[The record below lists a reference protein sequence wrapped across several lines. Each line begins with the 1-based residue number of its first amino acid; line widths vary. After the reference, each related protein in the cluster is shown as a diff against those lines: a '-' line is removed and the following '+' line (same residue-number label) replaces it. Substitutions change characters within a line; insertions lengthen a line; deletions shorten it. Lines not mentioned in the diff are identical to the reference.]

1 MKVCLL
7 AYKKISFSK
16 KYYLHLVEELKKKFD
31 SVLLANIENVT
42 LKVDSTGL
50 TRIFYKNQKLDDF
63 DVIIPRIGPS
73 YVNFWQLIHQELKNN
88 TYIPNSVDSY
98 KIAKNK
104 FLTLM
109 KLNENNIPVPK
120 TILSIDID
128 LAKKKLVELGE
139 PLIIKKMSSSGGRG
153 VIFSKDIKSANT
165 VLDALPHKSGEE
177 IFLEEY
183 IPNPGEDI
191 RLFVVGDEVVACAK
205 RVAKKEDIRS
215 NIHAGGTYKNY
226 TPTAEMKRLALKSAK
241 TIGADI
247 CGVDI
252 IEGPE
257 GPVIVEVNMN
267 PGFTISDI
275 TGVNIAKRIS
285 DFIYAEAN
293 LFWKRKRNKLL
304 YDKLSV
310 RWENVVNNIIRKFNF
325 EK

>member
-7 AYKKISFSK
+7 AYKKISSSK
-16 KYYLHLVEELKKKFD
+16 KYYLNLVDELKKRFD
-31 SVLLANIENVT
+31 NVLLASIENVV

-50 TRIFYKNQKLDDF
+50 TKIFYKNQKLDDF
-63 DVIIPRIGPS
+63 DVIVPRIGPS
-73 YVNFWQLIHQELKNN
+73 YVNFWQLVHQELKEN
-88 TYIPNSVDSY
+88 TYIPNTPDSY
-98 KIAKNK
+98 KIANNK

-109 KLNENNIPVPK
+109 KLNEANIPIPK
-120 TILSIDID
+120 TILSIDIE
-128 LAKKKLVELGE
+128 LAKKKLNEIGE
-139 PLIIKKMSSSGGRG
+139 PLIIKQMRGSGGRG
-153 VIFSKDIKSANT
+153 VIFSQDLKSANT
-165 VLDALPHKSGEE
+165 ILDALPHKSGEE

-215 NIHAGGTYKNY
+215 NIHAGGAYENY
-226 TPTAEMKRLALKSAK
+226 TPSGEMKRLALRAAK
-241 TIGADI
+241 KIGADI

-252 IEGPE
+252 IEGPD
-257 GPVIVEVNMN
+257 GPLVIEVNMN
-267 PGFTISDI
+267 PGFAISDV
-275 TGVNIAKRIS
+275 TGINIAKRIS

-304 YDKLSV
+304 YDKLSIK
-310 RWENVVNNIIRKFNF
+310 WENVVNNIIRKFNF